1 MRGTTILA
9 VVARIAAGILCG
21 DSRERSGHSFFR
33 EFGGFIMW
41 RVVMVIA
48 AGALML
54 PAFAAEQPYPNRPV
68 RMLIPYPAGG
78 GLDLPGRAVA
88 QKFAESTGQQMV
100 IDNRGGAGG
109 LIAGEI
115 VARATPDGYTLF
127 LASNGQISI
136 APTLYEKLPYDPLK
150 DFVPITH
157 FVDTPMVLFVNAQY
171 PVQSVADLIAAA
183 RAKPGTIGCALS
195 GVGGVSHLTL
205 ELFKQRAN
213 VNLLPVPYRGAAIG
227 LADVAGGTVPA
238 IFSTLAA
245 AKPLLDGG
253 RVRAL
258 AVASAK
264 RTGGLPNLP
273 TFGEL
278 GYPGMDAPLWIGM
291 MAPKGTPPGI
301 VSKLHAEF
309 VKALAAPDVRER
321 LASQSADIIAGG
333 PREFGETIRRDT
345 ERWRVVVKA
354 ANIKIE

>member
-1 MRGTTILA
+1 M
-9 VVARIAAGILCG
+9 
-21 DSRERSGHSFFR
+21 
-33 EFGGFIMW
+33 MW
-41 RVVMVIA
+41 RWAIFLAMCVTA
-48 AGALML
+48 PLAT
-54 PAFAAEQPYPNRPV
+54 AAEAPYPNRPV

-88 QKFAESTGQQMV
+88 QKFVESTGQQMV

-115 VARATPDGYTLF
+115 VAKATPDGYTLF

-136 APTLYEKLPYDPLK
+136 APALYAKLPYDPIQ

-171 PVQSVADLIAAA
+171 PVHSVAELIAAA
-183 RAKPGTIGCALS
+183 KAKPGTIGCALS

-205 ELFKQRAN
+205 ELFKLRAN

-253 RVRAL
+253 RIRAL
-258 AVASAK
+258 AVASAR

-273 TFGEL
+273 TFTEL
-278 GYPGMDAPLWIGM
+278 GYSGVDAPLWIGM
-291 MAPKGTPPGI
+291 MAPRGTPPNVI
-301 VSKLHAEF
+301 ARLHAEF
-309 VKALAAPDVRER
+309 TKALAAPEVKER
-321 LASQSADIIAGG
+321 LATQSADIVATGSA
-333 PREFGETIRRDT
+333 EFDAMIKRDT
-345 ERWRVVVKA
+345 ARWREVVKT

>member
-1 MRGTTILA
+1 MRRMSFA
-9 VVARIAAGILCG
+9 VAA
-21 DSRERSGHSFFR
+21 
-33 EFGGFIMW
+33 
-41 RVVMVIA
+41 
-48 AGALML
+48 ML
-54 PAFAAEQPYPNRPV
+54 LAFAVSAAEVYPNRPV

-88 QKFAESTGQQMV
+88 QKFADATGQQMV

-109 LIAGEI
+109 LIAGAI
-115 VARATPDGYTLF
+115 VAKSSPDGYTLF

-136 APTLYEKLPYDPLK
+136 APALYQKMPYDPLK
-150 DFVPITH
+150 DFEPITH
-157 FVDTPMVLFVNAQY
+157 LIDTPMVLFVNAQY
-171 PVQSVADLIAAA
+171 PVQSVGDLVAAA
-183 RAKPGTIGCALS
+183 KAKPGTIGCALS

-205 ELFKQRAN
+205 ELFKLRAS

-253 RVRAL
+253 RIRAL
-258 AVASAK
+258 GVASAK

-278 GYPGMDAPLWIGM
+278 GYQGMDAPLWIGM
-291 MAPKGTPPGI
+291 MAPKGTPAAI

-309 VKALAAPDVRER
+309 VKAMAAQDVKDRM
-321 LASQSADIIAGG
+321 ATQSADIVAAG
-333 PREFGETIRRDT
+333 PREFTDMIKRDT
-345 ERWRVVVKA
+345 ARWGEVVKV

>member
-1 MRGTTILA
+1 MYVDTTGADMMRRWAI
-9 VVARIAAGILCG
+9 
-21 DSRERSGHSFFR
+21 
-33 EFGGFIMW
+33 
-41 RVVMVIA
+41 VIA
-48 AGALML
+48 LGALAAS
-54 PAFAAEQPYPNRPV
+54 AFAADAPFPNRPV

-88 QKFAESTGQQMV
+88 QKFVESTGQQMV

-115 VARATPDGYTLF
+115 VAKATPDGYTLF

-136 APTLYEKLPYDPLK
+136 APALYQKLPYHPLN

-183 RAKPGTIGCALS
+183 KAKPGTIGCALS

-205 ELFKQRAN
+205 ELFKLKAN

-253 RVRAL
+253 RIRAL
-258 AVASAK
+258 GVASAK

-278 GYPGMDAPLWIGM
+278 GYAGMDAPLWIGM
-291 MAPKGTPPGI
+291 MAPKGTPTSVI
-301 VSKLHAEF
+301 AKLDAEF
-309 VKALAAPDVRER
+309 KKALAAPDVKER
-321 LASQSADIIAGG
+321 LATQSADIIAAGS
-333 PREFGETIRRDT
+333 REFGEMIRRDT
-345 ERWRVVVKA
+345 ARWAEVVKV
-354 ANIKIE
+354 ANIKID

>member
-1 MRGTTILA
+1 M
-9 VVARIAAGILCG
+9 
-21 DSRERSGHSFFR
+21 
-33 EFGGFIMW
+33 MW
-41 RVVMVIA
+41 RMSMAIVLCAWVLPVLA
-48 AGALML
+48 ADA
-54 PAFAAEQPYPNRPV
+54 PFPNRPV

-88 QKFAESTGQQMV
+88 QKFVESTGQQMV

-115 VARATPDGYTLF
+115 VAKATPDGYTLF

-136 APTLYEKLPYDPLK
+136 APALYPKLPYDPLR

-183 RAKPGTIGCALS
+183 KAKPGTIGCALS

-205 ELFKQRAN
+205 ELFKLRAN

-227 LADVAGGTVPA
+227 LGDVAGGTVPA

-253 RVRAL
+253 RIRAL
-258 AVASAK
+258 GVASAK

-273 TFGEL
+273 TFAEL
-278 GYPGMDAPLWIGM
+278 GYAGVDAPLWIGM
-291 MAPKGTPPGI
+291 MAPKGTPANVI
-301 VSKLHAEF
+301 SRLHAEF
-309 VKALAAPDVRER
+309 TKALAAADVKER
-321 LASQSADIIAGG
+321 LATQSADIVASGS
-333 PREFGETIRRDT
+333 REFGDMIKRDT
-345 ERWRVVVKA
+345 ARWAEVVKVA
-354 ANIKIE
+354 KIKID

>member
-1 MRGTTILA
+1 MLRIVLAIIL
-9 VVARIAAGILCG
+9 V
-21 DSRERSGHSFFR
+21 
-33 EFGGFIMW
+33 
-41 RVVMVIA
+41 A
-48 AGALML
+48 AGACALAADS
-54 PAFAAEQPYPNRPV
+54 AFPNRPI

-88 QKFAESTGQQMV
+88 QKFTDSTGQQMV

-115 VARATPDGYTLF
+115 VAKSTPDGYTLF

-136 APTLYEKLPYDPLK
+136 APALYAKLPYHPLD

-157 FVDTPMVLFVNAQY
+157 FVDTPMVLFVNSQY

-183 RAKPGTIGCALS
+183 KAKPGTIGCALS

-205 ELFKQRAN
+205 ELFKLRAN

-245 AKPLLDGG
+245 AKPLLDGA

-258 AVASAK
+258 AVASSK

-278 GYPGMDAPLWIGM
+278 GYAGMDAPLWIGM
-291 MAPKGTPPGI
+291 MAPKGTPPNVI
-301 VSKLHAEF
+301 SKLHAEF
-309 VKALAAPDVRER
+309 VKALAAPDVKER
-321 LASQSADIIAGG
+321 LASQSADIIAAGS
-333 PREFGETIRRDT
+333 REFGAMIKRDT
-345 ERWRVVVKA
+345 ERWREVVKT
-354 ANIKIE
+354 ANIKID

>member
-1 MRGTTILA
+1 M
-9 VVARIAAGILCG
+9 
-21 DSRERSGHSFFR
+21 
-33 EFGGFIMW
+33 MW
-41 RVVMVIA
+41 RISMVIA
-48 AGALML
+48 LGALWL
-54 PAFAAEQPYPNRPV
+54 PAFAAEAPFPNRPV

-88 QKFAESTGQQMV
+88 QKFADATGEQMV

-115 VARATPDGYTLF
+115 VAKATPDGYTLF
-127 LASNGQISI
+127 LASNGQVSI
-136 APTLYEKLPYDPLK
+136 APALYAKLPYDPATEL
-150 DFVPITH
+150 VPITH
-157 FVDTPMVLFVNAQY
+157 FVDTPMVLFVNSQY
-171 PVQSVADLIAAA
+171 PVKSVADLIAAA
-183 RAKPGTIGCALS
+183 KAKPGTIGCALS

-205 ELFKQRAN
+205 ELFKLRAN

-278 GYPGMDAPLWIGM
+278 GYTGMDAPLWIGM
-291 MAPKGTPPGI
+291 MAPKGTPERI
-301 VSKLHAEF
+301 IAKLDAEF
-309 VKALAAPDVRER
+309 KKALAAADVRER
-321 LASQSADIIAGG
+321 LASQSADIIAAG
-333 PREFGETIRRDT
+333 PREFGAMIKRDAA
-345 ERWRVVVKA
+345 RWLEVVRVA
-354 ANIKIE
+354 HIKIE

>member
-1 MRGTTILA
+1 MRHMIT
-9 VVARIAAGILCG
+9 VAATL
-21 DSRERSGHSFFR
+21 
-33 EFGGFIMW
+33 
-41 RVVMVIA
+41 
-48 AGALML
+48 L
-54 PAFAAEQPYPNRPV
+54 AFAVSAAEMYPNRPV

-88 QKFAESTGQQMV
+88 QKFADSTGQQMV

-115 VARATPDGYTLF
+115 VAKSSPDGYTLF

-136 APTLYEKLPYDPLK
+136 APALYQKLPYDPIK

-171 PVQSVADLIAAA
+171 PVQSVGELIAAA
-183 RAKPGTIGCALS
+183 KAKPGTIGCALS

-205 ELFKQRAN
+205 ELFKLRAN

-253 RVRAL
+253 RIRAL
-258 AVASAK
+258 GVASAK
-264 RTGGLPNLP
+264 RTGGLPSLP
-273 TFGEL
+273 TFAEL
-278 GYPGMDAPLWIGM
+278 GYSGMDAPLWIGM
-291 MAPKGTPPGI
+291 MAPRGTPATVI
-301 VSKLHAEF
+301 AKLHAEF
-309 VKALAAPDVRER
+309 AKALAASDVKER
-321 LASQSADIIAGG
+321 LATQSADISGAGT
-333 PREFGETIRRDT
+333 REFSETIKRDT
-345 ERWRVVVKA
+345 ARWAEVVKV

>member
-1 MRGTTILA
+1 
-9 VVARIAAGILCG
+9 
-21 DSRERSGHSFFR
+21 
-33 EFGGFIMW
+33 MW
-41 RVVMVIA
+41 RLTMAVA
-48 AGALML
+48 LGASML
-54 PAFAAEQPYPNRPV
+54 PALAADAPFPNRPI

-88 QKFAESTGQQMV
+88 QKFVESTGQQMV

-115 VARATPDGYTLF
+115 VAKATPDGYTLF

-136 APTLYEKLPYDPLK
+136 APALYPKLPYDPLR

-183 RAKPGTIGCALS
+183 KAKPGTIGCALS

-205 ELFKQRAN
+205 ELFKLRAN

-227 LADVAGGTVPA
+227 LGDVAGGTVPA

-253 RVRAL
+253 RIRAL
-258 AVASAK
+258 GVASAK

-273 TFGEL
+273 TFAEL
-278 GYPGMDAPLWIGM
+278 GYAGVDAPLWIGM
-291 MAPKGTPPGI
+291 MAPKGTPANVI
-301 VSKLHAEF
+301 SRLHAEF
-309 VKALAAPDVRER
+309 TKALAAADVKER
-321 LASQSADIIAGG
+321 LATQSADIVASGS
-333 PREFGETIRRDT
+333 REFGDMIKRDT
-345 ERWRVVVKA
+345 ARWSEVVKTA
-354 ANIKIE
+354 KIKID

>member
-1 MRGTTILA
+1 MWR
-9 VVARIAAGILCG
+9 
-21 DSRERSGHSFFR
+21 
-33 EFGGFIMW
+33 FIMTF
-41 RVVMVIA
+41 A
-48 AGALML
+48 LGASTI
-54 PAFAAEQPYPNRPV
+54 PAMAAEAPFPNRPV

-88 QKFAESTGQQMV
+88 QKFADSTGQQMV

-115 VARATPDGYTLF
+115 VAKSTPDGYTLF

-136 APTLYEKLPYDPLK
+136 APALYAKLPYHPLD

-157 FVDTPMVLFVNAQY
+157 FVDTPMVLFVNSQF

-183 RAKPGTIGCALS
+183 KAKPGTIGCALS

-205 ELFKQRAN
+205 ELFKLRAN
-213 VNLLPVPYRGAAIG
+213 VNLLPVPYRGAALG

-278 GYPGMDAPLWIGM
+278 GYAGMDAPLWIGM
-291 MAPKGTPPGI
+291 MAPKGTPPNVI
-301 VSKLHAEF
+301 AKLHAEF
-309 VKALAAPDVRER
+309 VKALAAADVKER
-321 LASQSADIIAGG
+321 LATQSADIIAAGS
-333 PREFGETIRRDT
+333 REFAAMIMRDT
-345 ERWRVVVKA
+345 VRWREVVKT
-354 ANIKIE
+354 ANIRIE

>member
-1 MRGTTILA
+1 MNLRMSMA
-9 VVARIAAGILCG
+9 IAL
-21 DSRERSGHSFFR
+21 
-33 EFGGFIMW
+33 
-41 RVVMVIA
+41 
-48 AGALML
+48 GALVL
-54 PAFAAEQPYPNRPV
+54 PALAAAADIPFPNRPI

-88 QKFAESTGQQMV
+88 QKFLDATGQQMV

-115 VARATPDGYTLF
+115 VAKATPDGYTLL

-136 APTLYEKLPYDPLK
+136 APALYAKLPYHPLN

-171 PVQSVADLIAAA
+171 PVQSVADLVAAA
-183 RAKPGTIGCALS
+183 KAKPGTIGCALS

-205 ELFKQRAN
+205 ELFKLRAN

-245 AKPLLDGG
+245 AKPLLEGG

-264 RTGGLPNLP
+264 RTGGLPTLP

-278 GYPGMDAPLWIGM
+278 GYAGMDAPLWIGM
-291 MAPKGTPPGI
+291 MAPKGTPPAVI
-301 VSKLHAEF
+301 SKLHAEF
-309 VKALAAPDVRER
+309 VKALAAPDVKER
-321 LASQSADIIAGG
+321 LASQSADIIAADS
-333 PREFGETIRRDT
+333 REFAAMIKRDAARWGE
-345 ERWRVVVKA
+345 VVKV
-354 ANIKIE
+354 ANIKID

>member
-1 MRGTTILA
+1 MMRRWSMA
-9 VVARIAAGILCG
+9 IAL
-21 DSRERSGHSFFR
+21 S
-33 EFGGFIMW
+33 MLT
-41 RVVMVIA
+41 MP
-48 AGALML
+48 AL
-54 PAFAAEQPYPNRPV
+54 AAEAPYPNRPV

-88 QKFAESTGQQMV
+88 QKFADATGQQMV

-109 LIAGEI
+109 LIAADI
-115 VARATPDGYTLF
+115 VAKSTPDGYTLV

-136 APTLYEKLPYDPLK
+136 APALYAKLPYHPL
-150 DFVPITH
+150 DDLVPVTH

-171 PVQSVADLIAAA
+171 PVQSVADLVAAA
-183 RAKPGTIGCALS
+183 KAKPGTIGCALS

-205 ELFKQRAN
+205 ELFKLRAN

-278 GYPGMDAPLWIGM
+278 GYAGMDAPLWVGM
-291 MAPKGTPPGI
+291 MAPKGTPLA
-301 VSKLHAEF
+301 VRSKLHAEF
-309 VKALAAPDVRER
+309 SKALAAPDVKER
-321 LASQSADIIAGG
+321 LASQSADIIAAG
-333 PREFGETIRRDT
+333 PREFGAMIQRDT
-345 ERWRVVVKA
+345 ARWAEVVKT
-354 ANIKIE
+354 ANVKID

>member
-1 MRGTTILA
+1 MLRIVLA
-9 VVARIAAGILCG
+9 IVLV
-21 DSRERSGHSFFR
+21 
-33 EFGGFIMW
+33 
-41 RVVMVIA
+41 A
-48 AGALML
+48 AGACALAAE
-54 PAFAAEQPYPNRPV
+54 PAFPNRPI

-88 QKFAESTGQQMV
+88 QKFADSTGQQMV

-136 APTLYEKLPYDPLK
+136 APALYAKLPYHPLD

-157 FVDTPMVLFVNAQY
+157 FVDTPMVLFVNSQY
-171 PVQSVADLIAAA
+171 PAQSVADLIALAK
-183 RAKPGTIGCALS
+183 AKPGTIGCALS

-205 ELFKQRAN
+205 ELFKLRAN

-245 AKPLLDGG
+245 AKPLLDGA

-278 GYPGMDAPLWIGM
+278 GYAGMDAPLWIGM
-291 MAPKGTPPGI
+291 MAPKGTPPNVI
-301 VSKLHAEF
+301 SKLHAEF
-309 VKALAAPDVRER
+309 VKALAAPDVKER
-321 LASQSADIIAGG
+321 LASQSADIIAAGS
-333 PREFGETIRRDT
+333 REFGAMIKRDT
-345 ERWRVVVKA
+345 ERWREVVKT
-354 ANIKIE
+354 ANIKID

>member
-1 MRGTTILA
+1 M
-9 VVARIAAGILCG
+9 
-21 DSRERSGHSFFR
+21 
-33 EFGGFIMW
+33 MW
-41 RVVMVIA
+41 RWSIA
-48 AGALML
+48 IALIALTL
-54 PAFAAEQPYPNRPV
+54 PALAAEAPFPNRPV

-88 QKFAESTGQQMV
+88 QKFADATGQQMV

-115 VARATPDGYTLF
+115 VAKATPDGYTLF

-136 APTLYEKLPYDPLK
+136 APALYAKLPYDPATELI
-150 DFVPITH
+150 PITH

-171 PVQSVADLIAAA
+171 PVKSVADLIAAA
-183 RAKPGTIGCALS
+183 KAKPGTIGCALS

-205 ELFKQRAN
+205 ELFKLRAN

-258 AVASAK
+258 AVASPR

-278 GYPGMDAPLWIGM
+278 GYAGMDAPLWIGM
-291 MAPKGTPPGI
+291 MAPKGTPAG
-301 VSKLHAEF
+301 VVAKLHAEF
-309 VKALAAPDVRER
+309 AKALAAPDVKER
-321 LASQSADIIAGG
+321 LATQSADIVASG
-333 PREFGETIRRDT
+333 PREFGDMIKRDT
-345 ERWRVVVKA
+345 ARWSEVVKV
-354 ANIKIE
+354 ANIKID

>member
-1 MRGTTILA
+1 MFFDKTGADKMRRWAMVMALGGLA
-9 VVARIAAGILCG
+9 V
-21 DSRERSGHSFFR
+21 S
-33 EFGGFIMW
+33 
-41 RVVMVIA
+41 
-48 AGALML
+48 
-54 PAFAAEQPYPNRPV
+54 AFAADAPFPNRPV

-88 QKFAESTGQQMV
+88 QKFVESTGEQMV

-115 VARATPDGYTLF
+115 VAKATPDGYTLF

-136 APTLYEKLPYDPLK
+136 APALYPKLPYDPLK

-183 RAKPGTIGCALS
+183 KAKPGTIGCALS

-205 ELFKQRAN
+205 ELFKLRAN

-253 RVRAL
+253 RIRAL
-258 AVASAK
+258 GVASAK

-278 GYPGMDAPLWIGM
+278 GYTGMDAPLWIGM
-291 MAPKGTPPGI
+291 MAPKGTPASVI
-301 VSKLHAEF
+301 AKLDTEF
-309 VKALAAPDVRER
+309 KKALAAPDVRAR
-321 LASQSADIIAGG
+321 LATQSADVVATGT
-333 PREFGETIRRDT
+333 REFSEMIKRDT
-345 ERWRVVVKA
+345 ARWVEVVKV

>member
-1 MRGTTILA
+1 MG
-9 VVARIAAGILCG
+9 
-21 DSRERSGHSFFR
+21 E
-33 EFGGFIMW
+33 FIMW
-41 RVVMVIA
+41 RIVTTIA
-48 AGALML
+48 LLAPVA
-54 PAFAAEQPYPNRPV
+54 AAIAAEQPYPNRPV

-88 QKFAESTGQQMV
+88 QKFADATGQQMV

-115 VARATPDGYTLF
+115 VAKSTADGYTLF

-136 APTLYEKLPYDPLK
+136 APALYAKLPYDPLN
-150 DFVPITH
+150 DFAPITH
-157 FVDTPMVLFVNAQY
+157 FVDTPMVLFVNSQY
-171 PVQSVADLIAAA
+171 PVQSVAELIAAA

-205 ELFKQRAN
+205 ELFKLRAN

-227 LADVAGGTVPA
+227 LADVAGGTVPS

-258 AVASAK
+258 AVASAR

-273 TFGEL
+273 TFEEL
-278 GYPGMDAPLWIGM
+278 GYKGMDAPLWIGM
-291 MAPKGTPPGI
+291 MAPKGTPERVI
-301 VSKLHAEF
+301 AKLDAEF
-309 VKALAAPDVRER
+309 RKALAAPDVRER
-321 LASQSADIIAGG
+321 LAAQSADIVAAG
-333 PREFGETIRRDT
+333 PREFGDMIRRDT
-345 ERWRVVVKA
+345 ARWREVVKV
-354 ANIKIE
+354 ANIKID

>member
-1 MRGTTILA
+1 MRRLMIA
-9 VVARIAAGILCG
+9 IAA
-21 DSRERSGHSFFR
+21 
-33 EFGGFIMW
+33 
-41 RVVMVIA
+41 A
-48 AGALML
+48 ALA
-54 PAFAAEQPYPNRPV
+54 PATFAADTYPERPV

-88 QKFAESTGQQMV
+88 QKFADSTGQQMV

-115 VARATPDGYTLF
+115 VAKALPDGYTLF

-136 APTLYEKLPYDPLK
+136 APALYEKMPYDPIK

-171 PVQSVADLIAAA
+171 PVQSVADLVAAA
-183 RAKPGTIGCALS
+183 KAKPGTIGAGLS

-205 ELFKQRAN
+205 ELFKQRASI
-213 VNLLPVPYRGAAIG
+213 NLLPVPYRGAAPA
-227 LADVAGGTVPA
+227 LADVAGGTVPL

-264 RTGGLPNLP
+264 RTSGLPNLP
-273 TFGEL
+273 TFAEL
-278 GYPGMDAPLWIGM
+278 GYSGMDAPLWIGM
-291 MAPKGTPPGI
+291 MAPKGTPPAI
-301 VSKLHAEF
+301 IARLNAEF
-309 VKALAAPDVRER
+309 SKALAAADVKER
-321 LASQSADIIAGG
+321 LATQSADII
-333 PREFGETIRRDT
+333 RKDT
-345 ERWRVVVKA
+345 ERWRQVVKTA
-354 ANIKIE
+354 HIKIE